1 MADVDAPS
9 IRPEELEDLVK
20 GLEHYL
26 SKIKKGEGP
35 QERAAAFGH
44 GGTKGCKDL
53 DYKFKCPMSHFT
65 DTQHELVAKT
75 LVNMFGVENDTE
87 ANYIMKDI
95 SLRKYLSS
103 QTPEKK
109 TKERASPPPSL
120 LPMFDDSND
129 SYVIP
134 LTETSKRMKRKRP
147 TTFTVEETDESTS
160 DGEDKEPKKRERR
173 VRECPFCK
181 KGYKYLTSHLRTLH
195 GKTKKESIQISSRH
209 RAVKEGVDQKRKP
222 LLCPV
227 PGCDKMVARIDL
239 HLRRI
244 HHINKEDP
252 EYRRYNDE
260 IALARAKA
268 KFEDNAAAA
277 KKPRKTKKKS
287 TETQPDPSI
296 HGEDLPP
303 PSSSGSESESQ
314 DTPLAILLS
323 KPRRPKAEPDP
334 SMMRE
339 IEELP
344 VFQLFQH
351 HLNFESGSRK
361 AAVAKDHTRRVCRLL
376 YEIEDPPKNVHQLW
390 DNCKINILSKN
401 FFRGNDLL
409 SKKDKRQPLTLKAYT
424 ISLQLFLRFV
434 IVRQEDIRLI
444 ATLTNDD
451 IRLVNIAIMR
461 LETWPKAFT
470 DTANFRK
477 AEIRK
482 RDVEE
487 RLNLR
492 SGL

>member
-1 MADVDAPS
+1 MFVMIS
-9 IRPEELEDLVK
+9 
-20 GLEHYL
+20 
-26 SKIKKGEGP
+26 
-35 QERAAAFGH
+35 
-44 GGTKGCKDL
+44 
-53 DYKFKCPMSHFT
+53 
-65 DTQHELVAKT
+65 T
-75 LVNMFGVENDTE
+75 LTPNH
-87 ANYIMKDI
+87 
-95 SLRKYLSS
+95 SLQNTHSFHS
-103 QTPEKK
+103 
-109 TKERASPPPSL
+109 
-120 LPMFDDSND
+120 F
-129 SYVIP
+129 V
-134 LTETSKRMKRKRP
+134 
-147 TTFTVEETDESTS
+147 
-160 DGEDKEPKKRERR
+160 
-173 VRECPFCK
+173 
-181 KGYKYLTSHLRTLH
+181 
-195 GKTKKESIQISSRH
+195 
-209 RAVKEGVDQKRKP
+209 
-222 LLCPV
+222 
-227 PGCDKMVARIDL
+227 
-239 HLRRI
+239 
-244 HHINKEDP
+244 
-252 EYRRYNDE
+252 RYNDE

-268 KFEDNAAAA
+268 RFEDNAAAA
-277 KKPRKTKKKS
+277 KKPRKTKNKS

-303 PSSSGSESESQ
+303 PSSSGSESEGQ

-323 KPRRPKAEPDP
+323 IPRRPKADPDP

-351 HLNFESGSRK
+351 HLNFEGGSRK

-390 DNCKINILSKN
+390 DNCKINLLSKN
-401 FFRGNDLL
+401 FFRGNYLL
-409 SKKDKRQPLTLKAYT
+409 SKKDKRQPLTLKAYI

-461 LETWPKAFT
+461 LETWPKAYT
-470 DTANFRK
+470 DAANFRK